1 MTTTARR
8 DSIWKIW
15 RRSEIRQSGSAEGTG
30 DMINIW
36 DYYGA
41 GKVSLKTK
49 QGECF
54 IGSVL
59 NVWTAEENETDEDMI
74 DIELSNGEIWGFM
87 PSEIE
92 SITEIK

>member
-1 MTTTARR
+1 M
-8 DSIWKIW
+8 
-15 RRSEIRQSGSAEGTG
+15 
-30 DMINIW
+30 
-36 DYYGA
+36 
-41 GKVSLKTK
+41 SLKTK

-92 SITEIK
+92 SISEIK

>member
-1 MTTTARR
+1 
-8 DSIWKIW
+8 
-15 RRSEIRQSGSAEGTG
+15 
-30 DMINIW
+30 MINIW

-49 QGECF
+49 QGEQF

-59 NVWTAEENETDEDMI
+59 TVWTAEENETDEPVI
-74 DIELSNGEIWGFM
+74 DIELRTGEIWGFM

-92 SITEIK
+92 SISEIK